1 MAFAVGALARVAY
14 RFLVVS
20 KIAAVFKAVKFGQQ
34 TIHLDSDFDSIKFSV
49 DGLKEVQ
56 MQLKE
61 IEKTLRSTLVRTALM
76 KGIKIIEKDAKQR
89 VPVRTGTLKKAIKSR
104 IEYRGSEKETLGF
117 EEYAFSLYVEHGRN
131 AQNDGYY
138 GRFIEFGTDAY
149 TMPEKNYGSRT
160 KPFTDFKEKGKDAKF
175 FGTNIQMK
183 PRTDKQKFM
192 RPAIDSKRKQ
202 AVVVFRDELRKE
214 IRKAARK
221 HSKGTG

>member
-1 MAFAVGALARVAY
+1 MPAFAGPLARVAY

-20 KIAAVFKAVKFGQQ
+20 KIAAVFKAVRFGQQ
-34 TIHLDSDFDSIKFSV
+34 TIHLDSDFDSIKIQV
-49 DGLKEVQ
+49 LGLRELQ

-76 KGIKIIEKDAKQR
+76 KAIKVIEKDAKQR

-104 IEYRGSEKETLGF
+104 IEYRGSEKEPLGF
-117 EEYAFSLYVEHGRN
+117 DEYAVRLYVEHGKN

-138 GRFIEFGTDAY
+138 GRFVEFGVDAY
-149 TMPEKNYGSRT
+149 TMPEKDYGSRT
-160 KPFTDFKEKGKDAKF
+160 KPFTDFKERGKDAKF

-183 PRTDKQKFM
+183 PRSDKNKFM
-192 RPAIDSKRKQ
+192 RPAFDSKRKE
-202 AVVVFRDELRKE
+202 AVYLFRDELRKE

-221 HSKGTG
+221 HRKGTG